1 MLKKWPKQSELALCA
16 KKEAKI
22 KFKTRWMKCWN
33 CWTSIATRSHPHL
46 SGQAPHHLPPAPSS
60 PFSLLPLLFCMLH
73 PARTP
78 AAAAAALY
86 CRLPLGLRSCC
97 TLFQSVNPLPLP
109 LCYFFYEWLV
119 FAMYHVC
126 LSVCVCESRFCVQV
140 RSFNFD
146 LCFRLFCVAFVD
158 FCHLNRNFYFPH
170 VSRHAQTPQQQQ
182 EEQQEQ
188 QPSPVFVL
196 PVLFFSALF
205 LWTHVL
211 RGALATGNWR
221 ARLANWISFL
231 PDQHLKLTSSQP
243 GLVRVWVVWPAL
255 LLLLATHA
263 IIRAEI

>member
-1 MLKKWPKQSELALCA
+1 
-16 KKEAKI
+16 
-22 KFKTRWMKCWN
+22 MKCWN

-78 AAAAAALY
+78 AAAAAAALY
-86 CRLPLGLRSCC
+86 CRLPLGAAQLLHFISVSQPPP
-97 TLFQSVNPLPLP
+97 TAPLLFFQWVA
-109 LCYFFYEWLV
+109 CFC
-119 FAMYHVC
+119 HVPC
-126 LSVCVCESRFCVQV
+126 LSVFMFVCVCESRFCVQV

-182 EEQQEQ
+182 EQE

-231 PDQHLKLTSSQP
+231 PDEHLKLTSSQP

-255 LLLLATHA
+255 LLLLLLATHA